1 MAVADLHLRFCSV
14 WHECWHTVTTVVEEQ
29 VQEENQLANPGSPGE
44 WPLKFGPIQLASKI
58 GKRLHAALGSHLM

>member
-1 MAVADLHLRFCSV
+1 
-14 WHECWHTVTTVVEEQ
+14 VEEQ

-58 GKRLHAALGSHLM
+58 GKHLRAPLGSHLM